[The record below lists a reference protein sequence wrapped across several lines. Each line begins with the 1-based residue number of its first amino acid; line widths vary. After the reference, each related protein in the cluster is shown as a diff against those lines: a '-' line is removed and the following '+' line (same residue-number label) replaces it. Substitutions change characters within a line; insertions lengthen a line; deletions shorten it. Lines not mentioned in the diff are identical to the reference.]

1 MGFPRS
7 RTVDPTVCAVYHCV
21 SRCARRD
28 FLIADAVRAA
38 WIVQRLEFL
47 ASIFAIDVLEYSLPS
62 NHIHLILR
70 LQPELAWCWTGE
82 EVAARWL
89 LLRAAGPM
97 GVAVDPS
104 DVPTPEEICDA
115 AADAVTIDDWRARLA
130 DLGWFHKELKE
141 PCARAWNREDHM
153 EGCAFWRGRYTAKVA
168 LDDAALV
175 CQALYVLLNPIRAG
189 TESAVGVSERTS
201 IGKRMRAIMAEIRA
215 GKHED
220 AVARFGSRVDQGQ
233 WTPIFPCDPGSV
245 VDLSDEEYSKR
256 VARGKFRTSVRQA
269 MRKDAE
275 TIARLATDA
284 PVEELVPVVLPGAS
298 ETRRPAPLP
307 RHRLKPRA
315 SSMPPADVRPHEAS
329 WLTALENPFARSRLG
344 TSEGPAVP
352 ILPGMTLGAMIRL
365 ADEEGRRER
374 PDKKGRIAAETPNAL
389 DAFRAMAL
397 GEEAQSPAET
407 PVAAS
412 PASWLD
418 GLAEELRAVVTDAIE
433 TMTRHRALIASLVE
447 AKAATS
453 DEASPAETPGG
464 VDHPDHRVRW
474 FGSACGNGASLE
486 TEAERRAT
494 ARVVA
499 ARPVAV

>member
-7 RTVDPTVCAVYHCV
+7 RTVDPTACAVYHCV

-28 FLIADAVRAA
+28 FLIADAIRAA
-38 WIVQRLEFL
+38 WIAQRLEFL
-47 ASIFAIDVLEYSLPS
+47 ASIFAIDVLEFSLPS
-62 NHIHLILR
+62 NHLHLILR
-70 LQPELAWCWTGE
+70 LQPELAWCWTDE

-97 GVAVDPS
+97 GVAVAPS
-104 DVPTPEEICDA
+104 DVPTPEEIRDA

-153 EGCAFWRGRYTAKVA
+153 EGCPFWQGRYTAKVA

-189 TESAVGVSERTS
+189 TESSVGVSERTS
-201 IGKRMRAIMAEIRA
+201 MGKRMKAIMTEIRA

-233 WTPIFPCDPGSV
+233 WMPIFPCDPGSA

-256 VARGKFRTSVRQA
+256 VARGKFRTSVRHA
-269 MRKDAE
+269 MRKEAE
-275 TIARLATDA
+275 TVARLATDA
-284 PVEELVPVVLPGAS
+284 PVEELVPLVLRDAS
-298 ETRRPAPLP
+298 ETQRPAPLP

-315 SSMPPADVRPHEAS
+315 SSMPPADVRPHESS

-344 TSEGPAVP
+344 DGEGSAVP
-352 ILPGMTLGAMIRL
+352 ILAGMTLGAIIRL

-397 GEEAQSPAET
+397 GEEVRAPAEA

-412 PASWLD
+412 PASWLE
-418 GLAEELRAVVTDAIE
+418 GLAEELRAIATSAIE
-433 TMTRHRALIASLVE
+433 TMTRHRALIASLIE
-447 AKAATS
+447 AKPAAG
-453 DEASPAETPGG
+453 DEASPLDSPDRA
-464 VDHPDHRVRW
+464 DHPEYRVRW
-474 FGSACGNGASLE
+474 VGSACGHDRSLE
-486 TEAERRAT
+486 AEAKRRAT
-494 ARVVA
+494 SRVVA
-499 ARPVAV
+499 ARPIAV